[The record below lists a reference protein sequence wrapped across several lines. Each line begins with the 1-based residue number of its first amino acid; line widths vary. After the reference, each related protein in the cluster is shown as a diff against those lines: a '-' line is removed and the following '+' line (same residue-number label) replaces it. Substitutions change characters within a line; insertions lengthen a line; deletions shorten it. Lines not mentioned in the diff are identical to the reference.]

1 MYIYVEGK
9 NSMFKP
15 LLQRF
20 YRRAAANEIFTMEAF
35 YHENIENKL
44 RNLMRITKGQLEY
57 WDIHTSYGEIRAD
70 SINNFLANE
79 YLRLQTHI
87 TNRAL
92 NILKQAQAYETMNQ
106 AALLQ
111 KLIDDALIAI
121 DQSLKGDKKAEVLAK
136 SLDSAIDGLSKGF
149 MDYQNDPLLPLIL
162 ASIENNV
169 KKITT
174 LSAQEQANLISLT
187 AEQLKSIK
195 DSDVRT
201 RREFLETLPNLDNN
215 VKNIESVKKV
225 LTSWGKWVNNRVT
238 WRLI

>member
-1 MYIYVEGK
+1 M
-9 NSMFKP
+9 
-15 LLQRF
+15 
-20 YRRAAANEIFTMEAF
+20 
-35 YHENIENKL
+35 
-44 RNLMRITKGQLEY
+44 
-57 WDIHTSYGEIRAD
+57 
-70 SINNFLANE
+70 
-79 YLRLQTHI
+79 
-87 TNRAL
+87 
-92 NILKQAQAYETMNQ
+92 
-106 AALLQ
+106 
-111 KLIDDALIAI
+111 
-121 DQSLKGDKKAEVLAK
+121 AK